1 MTHEQMLC
9 EIEEQRRIA
18 DLLSD
23 PEEREEEQEKL
34 YLEDKPE
41 RNVLFN
47 INYYGKLQAL
57 YIEEKLFGD
66 KMVDKKCEDDYEY
79 YLQALNED
87 RGERPNDNFWRTLGT
102 CWAIKDYMEGDA

>member
-1 MTHEQMLC
+1 MTHEQMLRG
-9 EIEEQRRIA
+9 IEEQRRIA
-18 DLLSD
+18 DLFSD
-23 PEEREEEQEKL
+23 PAEHEEETEEL
-34 YLEDKPE
+34 YLDEKPE

-66 KMVDKKCEDDYEY
+66 NVVAKQCEKDYED
-79 YLQALNED
+79 YLQGLNED
-87 RGERPNDNFWRTLGT
+87 RGERPDDNFWRTLGT